1 MNMPKFM
8 FDGYGT
14 SVEELDFLEYRE
26 RSVIPIAA
34 ILRFQRKYDT
44 LADSSGTLFDRVTIT
59 S

>member
-1 MNMPKFM
+1 M